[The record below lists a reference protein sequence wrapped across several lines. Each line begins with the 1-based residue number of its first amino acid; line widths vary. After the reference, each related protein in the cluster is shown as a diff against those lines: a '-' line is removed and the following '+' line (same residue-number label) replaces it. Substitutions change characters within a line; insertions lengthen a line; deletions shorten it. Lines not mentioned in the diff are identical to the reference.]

1 MPTISPR
8 AKKEAT
14 GCASY
19 GLDGN
24 TEKPGTPSLA
34 SDTAFVAIF
43 TAASSLQ
50 GANAK
55 GFALYPK
62 PAKSF
67 VNLEFE
73 ALKENA
79 LLQIPELD
87 GRKARTFELKAAQET
102 LRINVSKLPE
112 GVHTIMPGNMARK
125 PIVEQM

>member
-8 AKKEAT
+8 VNKEAT

-24 TEKPGTPSLA
+24 TEKPGRLSIT
-34 SDTAFVAIF
+34 SDATFVAIF

-50 GANAK
+50 GANARE
-55 GFALYPK
+55 FALYPK

-79 LLQIPELD
+79 LLQIPDLD
-87 GRKARTFELKAAQET
+87 GRALKAFNLKAAQEC
-102 LRINVSKLPE
+102 LRINVSELPE
-112 GVHTIMPGNMARK
+112 GACTIMLGNTARK
-125 PIVEQM
+125 PIAG

>member
-1 MPTISPR
+1 MPTITPR
-8 AKKEAT
+8 VNKEAT
-14 GCASY
+14 DCASY

-24 TEKPGTPSLA
+24 RENPGRPSLA

-50 GANAK
+50 GANARE
-55 GFALYPK
+55 FALYPK

-87 GRKARTFELKAAQET
+87 GRKARTFELKAAQENS
-102 LRINVSKLPE
+102 RIEIGELPE
-112 GVHTIMPGNMARK
+112 GVHTIMLGNTAKK
-125 PIVEQM
+125 PMVEQM